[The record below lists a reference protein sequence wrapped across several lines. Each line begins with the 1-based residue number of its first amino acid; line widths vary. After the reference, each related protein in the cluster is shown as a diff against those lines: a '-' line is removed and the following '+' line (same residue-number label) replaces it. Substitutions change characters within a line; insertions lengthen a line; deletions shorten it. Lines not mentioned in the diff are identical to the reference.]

1 MSRLLLNAGVGGETL
16 SCPGQLCSLRE
27 SEPAPGT
34 FCQVGRGA
42 VAMSRGVQGTLN
54 PGFPSV
60 SLDADGSG
68 LCFGSGQWEGP
79 AGGERA
85 GGEGGL
91 SGGGFP

>member
-1 MSRLLLNAGVGGETL
+1 M
-16 SCPGQLCSLRE
+16 
-27 SEPAPGT
+27 
-34 FCQVGRGA
+34 
-42 VAMSRGVQGTLN
+42 AMSRGVQGTLN